1 MGYLIK
7 QSTTAY
13 ELLFLMVDSAD
24 HFSPKTG
31 LSPTVTIRKAS
42 GSFASP
48 SGAVSEIANGWY
60 KVAGNATDSAT
71 LGPLLLHATAS
82 GADPV
87 DDRYEVVAFDP
98 QDATGLGLSRLD
110 AAITTRLAP
119 TTSGR
124 TLDVTAGGEAGI
136 DWANIGSPTATVALS
151 GTTVATTQ
159 KVDVETIKTNPVVN
173 GGTVTFPTGATLA
186 STTNITSA
194 SGVAVTSLAANSV
207 TASAL
212 ANDAVSEIANG
223 MTTSVGWLALVQDV
237 GAVQDTA
244 GSIVDR
250 LGAFSASGVNTVLG
264 FFQAL
269 FRKNATLPSDIGG
282 TFDPTTD
289 SVEAI
294 RERADAI
301 APLDAAGV
309 RTAVGLASANLDTQ
323 LVTIDTVV
331 DSVLARTDV
340 ATSTRLAS
348 SGNAG
353 TGGVLLG
360 DEEDVYPADIQCT
373 IDDTNDRDEYTVQ
386 WFRNGAPVVSGITVP
401 LIQVVKRADG
411 TDLIASTAMTQVGS
425 TGAYKYDAATEAE
438 RNTAGEAVLVQV
450 SATINGST
458 RTWRK
463 LITRDSAG
471 S

>member
-294 RERADAI
+294 REKVDTLPSAATI
-301 APLDAAGV
+301 ATSVRDVSNASPTAGSLGDVVNTAMISAAEASGYAQANGTKLGTVSNLGSGATIAANLVDIESQTDDIGAAGAGL
-309 RTAVGLASANLDTQ
+309 TAIPKTGYKLASDGL
-323 LVTIDTVV
+323 
-331 DSVLARTDV
+331 DSVATTAPSGV
-340 ATSTRLAS
+340 ASNFREM
-348 SGNAG
+348 
-353 TGGVLLG
+353 V
-360 DEEDVYPADIQCT
+360 
-373 IDDTNDRDEYTVQ
+373 VQ
-386 WFRNGAPVVSGITVP
+386 TWRRWFKKAVHD
-401 LIQVVKRADG
+401 Q
-411 TDLIASTAMTQVGS
+411 
-425 TGAYKYDAATEAE
+425 EAE
-438 RNTAGEAVLVQV
+438 TLKTYAD
-450 SATINGST
+450 NGT
-458 RTWRK
+458 TV
-463 LITRDSAG
+463 ITTQELSEDAEGVETQGAAS
-471 S
+471 